1 MEGVSGINL
10 TGRIITQALEV
21 LQRGGLLLYPTDTL
35 WGIGC
40 DATSEQ
46 AVEKIYALKQR
57 AESKSLIVIAD
68 SMAMVERYVHQVP
81 DIAYSL
87 AEIALQPLTII
98 YPHAEGLAANS
109 IAADG
114 SVAIRV
120 VRHEFCEGLLRR
132 FKKPIISTSANV
144 SNAPS
149 PATFH
154 DIAVSI
160 KQGVDFIVPIDMDKG
175 ATGKPSSILK
185 LGSSG
190 EVKVIRK

>member
-1 MEGVSGINL
+1 MDGI
-10 TGRIITQALEV
+10 IAQALEV

-40 DATSEQ
+40 DATNEQ
-46 AVEKIYALKQR
+46 AVEKIYTLKQR

-68 SMAMVERYVHQVP
+68 SMAMVAQYVHQVP
-81 DIAYSL
+81 DIAYAL
-87 AEIALQPLTII
+87 VDIAQRPLTII
-98 YPHAEGLAANS
+98 YPRATGLAANAT
-109 IAADG
+109 AADG

-120 VRHEFCEGLLRR
+120 VQHDFCRDLLRR

-144 SNAPS
+144 SNTPA

-160 KQGVDFIVPIDMDKG
+160 KQGVDFIVPATMDKG
-175 ATGKPSSILK
+175 ATGNPSSILQ
-185 LGSSG
+185 LGLTG
-190 EVKVIRK
+190 EIKVIRK